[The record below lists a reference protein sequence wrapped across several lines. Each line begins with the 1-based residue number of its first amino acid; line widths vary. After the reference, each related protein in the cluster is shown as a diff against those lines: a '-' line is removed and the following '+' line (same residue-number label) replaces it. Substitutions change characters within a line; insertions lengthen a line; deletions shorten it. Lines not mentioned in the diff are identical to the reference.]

1 VGSPVTKFHL
11 YRINISSSGN
21 HSYYMNI
28 CDVVK
33 DKKCPWMSKSIGI
46 SDKSMVYDGGF
57 WPKTV
62 RITDNLVY
70 LIGGSKEALNFL

>member
-1 VGSPVTKFHL
+1 MGSPVTKFHL

-21 HSYYMNI
+21 LSYYMNI

-33 DKKCPWMSKSIGI
+33 EKKCPWVSKSIGI

-70 LIGGSKEALNFL
+70 LIGGTKEALYFL